1 MLLLN
6 FSHPL
11 TADHL
16 ARIEALAGQAVDR
29 VIDAE
34 TQFDVDAPF
43 APQVADLA
51 DSIGLSPDEWQ
62 TAPILV
68 NPPALNVIAAILLAE
83 LHGRMGH
90 FPPVVRLRPASDPLF
105 STYEIA
111 EIINLQA
118 VRAQART
125 ARSERK
131 DRQP

>member
-6 FSHPL
+6 FSHPF

-16 ARIEALAGQAVDR
+16 AQVAELTGQAVNR

-34 TQFDVDAPF
+34 AQFDVDAPF
-43 APQVADLA
+43 APQVADLT
-51 DSIGLSPDEWQ
+51 DNIGLSPAEWQ
-62 TAPILV
+62 TLPILV
-68 NPPALNVIAAILLAE
+68 NPPALNVIAATLLAD

-90 FPPVVRLRPASDPLF
+90 FPPIVRLRPASDPLF
-105 STYEIA
+105 SPYEIA

-118 VRAQART
+118 VRACART
-125 ARSERK
+125 ARSTRK